1 MEAKSEGNGE
11 RKGKSRAACDSGRK
25 GDYRYKSCA
34 PFCKEVNGKSHCTFC
49 KCMTCSFC
57 INPNASTS
65 SSSLA
70 RARNKE
76 PLVPTSLASSA
87 KEHKEEL
94 QASLQ
99 DYRRSTGSGPLVASL
114 QAALRESELRVA
126 SLESQLHLCKSS
138 AARLRDGRERDEP
151 LPLASTPP
159 PSSHGNQSSLS
170 LAAVALNPRCSQ
182 SVAWAQRVGVKAYPE
197 LYPGLN
203 SSSPAWLFQRH
214 LHHYDFD
221 VSRCPDPRPGEKWK
235 PADGGSDNLSSVLL
249 LLAVLATALCNAHA
263 LGYVQPGRR
272 LRALARLLGF
282 PIEPLVR

>member
-114 QAALRESELRVA
+114 QAALRESELRV
-126 SLESQLHLCKSS
+126 SPSPDQLPFPPRGGQIETCVRVHACT
-138 AARLRDGRERDEP
+138 RLRMHKCKPTLHAD
-151 LPLASTPP
+151 A
-159 PSSHGNQSSLS
+159 LS
-170 LAAVALNPRCSQ
+170 M
-182 SVAWAQRVGVKAYPE
+182 
-197 LYPGLN
+197 
-203 SSSPAWLFQRH
+203 
-214 LHHYDFD
+214 
-221 VSRCPDPRPGEKWK
+221 
-235 PADGGSDNLSSVLL
+235 
-249 LLAVLATALCNAHA
+249 T
-263 LGYVQPGRR
+263 
-272 LRALARLLGF
+272 
-282 PIEPLVR
+282 LV